1 MIGKFAEYWQKL
13 QNMNLASAS
22 EINRNLMIIGCT
34 GAGKSSLINFLCN
47 GNMVKVSSDATHSCT
62 KGITKISLSNL
73 NINLF
78 DSPGFGDLEA
88 LSDAA
93 IFAMVIQEICTN
105 TENKSLDGI
114 VIV

>member
-1 MIGKFAEYWQKL
+1 
-13 QNMNLASAS
+13 MNLASSAKVA
-22 EINRNLMIIGCT
+22 RNLMIIGVT
-34 GAGKSSLINFLCN
+34 GAGKSSLVNFLSN
-47 GNMVKVSSDATHSCT
+47 GEVVKVGDDAGESCT
-62 KGITKISLSNL
+62 KDITKIALNEL

-78 DSPGFGDLEA
+78 DSPGFADLEK

-93 IFAMVIQEICTN
+93 IFSMIIQEICTN